1 MARAAS
7 WEGCVCPRS
16 GARCQPPSRVSF
28 PGSAIK
34 PSAGSPAPGEAL
46 PEGEWETVQLRGSWR
61 SGQTAGGSRNFASYP
76 SNPCFPLS
84 VPEGPGPRCIRI
96 TLRQHCQDA
105 QCHPI
110 GFHVF
115 QVPVDG
121 GSRSSPGLLLQ
132 EPVLSCVPHRY
143 AQEVSRLC
151 HLSAGTYR
159 IVPST
164 YLPDTEGAFTVTIAT
179 RIDRRSIHSQER
191 LGQLLQEA
199 SFMAVM
205 KT

>member
-1 MARAAS
+1 MRAPARELFRDADFPAS
-7 WEGCVCPRS
+7 DS
-16 GARCQPPSRVSF
+16 SLFSSF
-28 PGSAIK
+28 STPLAQFREDI
-34 PSAGSPAPGEAL
+34 
-46 PEGEWETVQLRGSWR
+46 TWR
-61 SGQTAGGSRNFASYP
+61 RP
-76 SNPCFPLS
+76 
-84 VPEGPGPRCIRI
+84 
-96 TLRQHCQDA
+96 
-105 QCHPI
+105 
-110 GFHVF
+110 

-121 GSRSSPGLLLQ
+121 GSQGASRLLLQ
-132 EPVLSCVPHRY
+132 DPLLSCVPHCY